1 MRIYQIDAFT
11 DQIFQGNPAAVV
23 PLEKWPE
30 DKLLQAIALENNLS
44 ETAFYVPNGDIF
56 EVRWF
61 TPTTEVE
68 LCGHATLSAAHVLF
82 EEEKY
87 PKNTIEFHSRY
98 SGVLTVTRS
107 DLGITLDFPADIIE
121 KVAVLEEYTTPF
133 NAKPSQAFRGKS
145 DLILLFDS
153 ESIIQQLEVDMRLLE
168 ELDLRGVIVT
178 APGDQVDFVS
188 RFFGPRVGVP
198 EDPVTG
204 SAHTS
209 LTVLWN
215 NKTQK
220 DSFEAIQLSK
230 RGGKLHCK
238 LSKDRVLITGK
249 AVTYMVGE
257 LRGLELEIKN

>member
-1 MRIYQIDAFT
+1 MKIYQIDAFS
-11 DQIFQGNPAAVV
+11 DKVFRGNPAAVV

-44 ETAFYVPNGDIF
+44 ETAFYVPNEDFF
-56 EVRWF
+56 ELRWF

-82 EEEKY
+82 EEENY
-87 PKNTIEFHSRY
+87 PKDTIEFHSRY

-107 DLGITLDFPADIIE
+107 ALGITMDFPADIIE
-121 KVAVLEEYTTPF
+121 EVAVLEQYILPF
-133 NAKPSQAFRGKS
+133 NAKPTQAFRGKS

-153 ESIIQQLEVDMRLLE
+153 ESIIQHLEVNMRLLE
-168 ELDLRGVIVT
+168 QLDVRGVIAT
-178 APGDQVDFVS
+178 AAGDQVDFVS

-209 LTVLWN
+209 LTVLWH

-220 DSFEAIQLSK
+220 DSFKAMQLSK
-230 RGGKLHCK
+230 RGGELHCK

-249 AVTYMVGE
+249 AVTFMAGE
-257 LRGLELEIKN
+257 LRGLE